1 MRIPTG
7 ALLLA
12 TLAASASGC
21 AYTELSGSSSE
32 TPLATDDHPAC
43 STDTKVRLARFLT
56 REQFKYAESIAPDG
70 TRTRSVSYGLTG
82 DAEMAALVKDA
93 VVEALRA
100 ANPTRFPL
108 EARDEPGAR
117 PARPAGDACLP
128 GFRFAGPP
136 TAGGLY

>member
-7 ALLLA
+7 ALALMLV
-12 TLAASASGC
+12 ASGTGC

-32 TPLATDDHPAC
+32 TPLATGDHPAC
-43 STDTKVRLARFLT
+43 STDTRVRLARFLT
-56 REQFKYAESIAPDG
+56 KERFKYAESVSPDG
-70 TRTRSVSYGLTG
+70 TRTRTVTYGLTG

-108 EARDEPGAR
+108 EARDEPRMGA
-117 PARPAGDACLP
+117 AQPAGDACLP
-128 GFRFAGPP
+128 GFRFAGSPSV
-136 TAGGLY
+136 GGLY